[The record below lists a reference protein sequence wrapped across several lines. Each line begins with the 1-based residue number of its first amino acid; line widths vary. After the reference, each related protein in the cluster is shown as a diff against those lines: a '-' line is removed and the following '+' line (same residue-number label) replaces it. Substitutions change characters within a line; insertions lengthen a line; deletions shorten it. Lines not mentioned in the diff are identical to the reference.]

1 MKTMTVT
8 DFKAH
13 ALQVLAE
20 VSRSREPVVLTRRG
34 RPLAKVV
41 PYTEEACE
49 PGMLAETIIY
59 EGDIVSPAA
68 EEDWESLR

>member
-13 ALQVLAE
+13 ALRVLAE
-20 VSRSREPVVLTRRG
+20 VSRSREPVVLTKRG
-34 RPLAKVV
+34 KPLAKVI
-41 PYTEEACE
+41 PFTEEASE
-49 PGMLAETIIY
+49 SGKLAETIIY